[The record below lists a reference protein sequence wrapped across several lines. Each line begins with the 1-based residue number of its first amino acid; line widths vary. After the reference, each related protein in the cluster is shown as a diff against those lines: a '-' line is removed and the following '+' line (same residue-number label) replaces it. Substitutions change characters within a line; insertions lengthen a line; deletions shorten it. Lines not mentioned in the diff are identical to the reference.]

1 MRADGF
7 AVIDANGIHV
17 KTVSPTVIGAMT
29 NGLMTIMGVPVYDG
43 ISDDDIRELWR
54 VGASA
59 FSVELVPVTIT
70 YERAKA
76 ANE

>member
-1 MRADGF
+1 MDAQGF

-17 KTVSPTVIGAMT
+17 KTVSPTVIGAMV

-43 ISDDDIRELWR
+43 ISDEDIRANWR
-54 VGASA
+54 GLAPA
-59 FSVELVPVTIT
+59 FDVRVVPVTIT
-70 YERAKA
+70 YERATA